1 MATIPCMSVLQLAE
15 DYYQARMANRIT
27 SKRQHVIDFI
37 RWRPPQVNWV
47 KLNTDGAC
55 KGGNI
60 AGCGGIIRGSDG
72 EWIGGF
78 AKFIGDCSA
87 FVAELWGVLEG
98 LRYVRRMGYTAVELN
113 VDCVSVEK
121 TIKEGVTDSRLG
133 RALVNKIRR
142 LLEMDWNVVVSHS
155 YREANRCADA
165 LANIACSLDYNL
177 KIYESCPTQIR
188 HLLLADIMGIATSRL
203 ISM

>member
-1 MATIPCMSVLQLAE
+1 MHENDFVRPINYVNHVLKLSE
-15 DYYQARMANRIT
+15 DYYQARMAIQIT
-27 SKRQHVIDFI
+27 SNRQRAIDFI

-47 KLNTDGAC
+47 KLNTDGPC

-78 AKFIGDCSA
+78 AKFIGYCSA

-98 LRYVRRMGYTAVELN
+98 LRYVRRMGYTTVELN

-121 TIKEGVTDSRLG
+121 IIKEGVTDNRLG
-133 RALVNKIRR
+133 RALINKIRR
-142 LLEMDWNVVVSHS
+142 LLEID
-155 YREANRCADA
+155 
-165 LANIACSLDYNL
+165 
-177 KIYESCPTQIR
+177 
-188 HLLLADIMGIATSRL
+188 
-203 ISM
+203 